1 MDNPVSSTG
10 NPTAS
15 RIKVWRPQG
24 FAGVEVEIFE
34 NAQGYVD
41 PKTVLDEYHFNVT
54 FRGSAQV
61 MYAGARHRFRYT
73 YPLAMVQQP
82 GEAYAM
88 DARGEA
94 LSGWSL
100 SLRQE
105 GLQHLGEALAL
116 PLPRFPEMLTPAAS
130 NTVLANQLKVTI
142 EAFDLPATQLE
153 RESNLLDMVE
163 LFSNHCADSS
173 TSERRP
179 GREHRAVRQTREVL
193 HAHFADEV
201 SIETLAQRVG
211 FSQGY
216 LLRAFKHEVGV
227 TPHAYQI
234 ALRVDCAKDLLA
246 SGVDISQV
254 AAETGFHD
262 QSHLTRTFKK
272 YVQTTPGRFRLDT
285 LAGTEGRS
293 RAA

>member
-1 MDNPVSSTG
+1 M
-10 NPTAS
+10 
-15 RIKVWRPQG
+15 
-24 FAGVEVEIFE
+24 
-34 NAQGYVD
+34 
-41 PKTVLDEYHFNVT
+41 LDEYHFNVT
-54 FRGSAQV
+54 FRGSARV
-61 MYAGARHRFRYT
+61 TYAGARHRFRYT

-82 GEAYAM
+82 GEVYAM

-116 PLPRFPEMLTPAAS
+116 PTPHFPEMLAPAAS
-130 NTVLANQLKVTI
+130 NTVLANQLKATI
-142 EAFDLPATQLE
+142 EAFDLPSTQLE

-163 LFSNHCADSS
+163 LFSNHCADSH

-179 GREHRAVRQTREVL
+179 RREHRAVRQTREVL

-216 LLRAFKHEVGV
+216 LLRAFKREVGV

-234 ALRVDCAKDLLA
+234 ALRVDRAKDLLA
-246 SGVDISQV
+246 TGVDISQV
-254 AAETGFHD
+254 ALETGFHD